1 MAIISPTQWVLFI
14 STGNAVRSI
23 FAEYLLNSK
32 RIGQGRFKA
41 FSAGSQPAGIVHP
54 YVIQIL
60 RDHYKI
66 NASDVRSKSWDEF
79 RTAQLDMIITV
90 CDKARES
97 CPLFPGQPEIANWNI
112 PNPYDDN
119 RSNVDLFIKFKEVAQ
134 QIQTRIQLLC
144 SFPREKLTHL
154 KTRRPRSN
162 N

>member
-1 MAIISPTQWVLFI
+1 MAANPPQRVLFI

-32 RIGQGRFKA
+32 KIGHGRFEA
-41 FSAGSQPAGIVHP
+41 FSAGSQPTGTVHP

-66 NASDVRSKSWDEF
+66 NASGARSKSWDEF
-79 RTAQLDMIITV
+79 RTAEVEMVITV
-90 CDKARES
+90 CDRARES
-97 CPLFPGQPEIANWNI
+97 CPFFPGQPEIANWNI
-112 PNPYDDN
+112 PNPYDDDRTN
-119 RSNVDLFIKFKEVAQ
+119 IDLFIKFKEVAQ

-154 KTRRPRSN
+154 NTKRPGSN
-162 N
+162 S